1 MLKMKHTAFFFLAL
15 TGILGIIGHV
25 SAQSSQTRPV
35 SGFNS
40 VANAGSFA
48 VHVKITGAE
57 SLKITA
63 DAGIIDEIE
72 TVVEGGNLEVRF
84 KHPHEQHH
92 YAGRVDVYITARSLN
107 ALTCSGSG
115 SLDVDGAIKGN
126 EVEVTLSGSG
136 NISSGIASGKVQ
148 ATISGSGK
156 INLSGSTGKT
166 SVTISGSGQLK
177 AGDLKTD
184 VAEINTTGSG
194 SVYLNVNKSISANI
208 VGSGDVFYTGTA
220 TLGSVSTIGS
230 GRVRKG

>member
-1 MLKMKHTAFFFLAL
+1 MKNTAFVFLAL

-25 SAQSSQTRPV
+25 SGQSTQNRSV

-40 VANAGSFA
+40 IANAGSFS
-48 VHVKITGAE
+48 VHIKITGAE

-63 DAGIIDEIE
+63 DASIIDEIE
-72 TVVEGGNLEVRF
+72 TVVNGGNLEVRF

-92 YAGRVDVYITARSLN
+92 YPGRVDVYITAKSLN

-115 SLDVDGAIKGN
+115 SLELDGALKGN
-126 EVEVTLSGSG
+126 AADVTLSGSG
-136 NISSGIASGKVQ
+136 SISTGIASGSVE

-156 INLSGSTGKT
+156 INLTGSTGKT
-166 SVTISGSGQLK
+166 TVTISGSGELK

-194 SVYLNVNKSISANI
+194 SVHLNVSKSISAQI
-208 VGSGDVFYTGTA
+208 VGSGNIYYTGTA
-220 TLGSVSTIGS
+220 TISKVETVGS
-230 GRVRKG
+230 GRIHKG

>member
-1 MLKMKHTAFFFLAL
+1 MKNTAFVFLAL
-15 TGILGIIGHV
+15 TGILGIIGRV
-25 SAQSSQTRPV
+25 SGQSTQNRSV

-40 VANAGSFA
+40 IANAGSFS

-63 DAGIIDEIE
+63 DASIIDEIE

-92 YAGRVDVYITARSLN
+92 YPGRVDVYITAKSLN

-115 SLDVDGAIKGN
+115 SLDLDGALKGSSAD
-126 EVEVTLSGSG
+126 VTLSGSG
-136 NISSGIASGKVQ
+136 SISTGIASGSVE

-166 SVTISGSGQLK
+166 TVTISGSGELR

-194 SVYLNVNKSISANI
+194 NVHLNVTKSISAEI
-208 VGSGDVFYTGTA
+208 IGSGNIYYTGTA
-220 TLGSVSTIGS
+220 TISKVETIGS
-230 GRVRKG
+230 GRIHKG

>member
-1 MLKMKHTAFFFLAL
+1 MKNTAFVFLVL
-15 TGILGIIGHV
+15 TGILGIIGRV
-25 SAQSSQTRPV
+25 SGQSTQNRSV

-40 VANAGSFA
+40 IANAGSFA

-57 SLKITA
+57 SPKITA
-63 DAGIIDEIE
+63 DASIIDEIE

-92 YAGRVDVYITARSLN
+92 YPGRVDVYITAKSLN

-115 SLDVDGAIKGN
+115 SLDVDGALKGN
-126 EVEVTLSGSG
+126 SADVTLSGSG
-136 NISSGIASGKVQ
+136 TISSGVASGRLE

-166 SVTISGSGQLK
+166 TVTISGSGELK

-194 SVYLNVNKSISANI
+194 NVHLNVTKSISAEI
-208 VGSGDVFYTGTA
+208 VGSGNIYYTGTA
-220 TLGSVSTIGS
+220 TISKVETIGS
-230 GRVRKG
+230 GRIHKG

>member
-1 MLKMKHTAFFFLAL
+1 MKHTAFFFLAL

-25 SAQSSQTRPV
+25 SAQSSQTRSV

-57 SLKITA
+57 SLRITA

-92 YAGRVDVYITARSLN
+92 YAGRVDVYITAKALD

-115 SLDVDGAIKGN
+115 SLDVDGAVKGN
-126 EVEVTLSGSG
+126 EVDVTLSGSG
-136 NISSGIASGKVQ
+136 SISSGIASGKVQ

-156 INLSGSTGKT
+156 INLRGSTGKT

-208 VGSGDVFYTGTA
+208 VGSGDVYYTGTA
-220 TLGSVSTIGS
+220 TLGNVSTIGS
-230 GRVRKG
+230 GRVRRG

>member
-1 MLKMKHTAFFFLAL
+1 MKHTAFLFLAL
-15 TGILGIIGHV
+15 TGILGIIGRV
-25 SAQSSQTRPV
+25 SAQSTENRSV

-40 VANAGSFA
+40 IANAGSFS

-63 DAGIIDEIE
+63 DASIIDEIE

-92 YAGRVDVYITARSLN
+92 YNGRVDVYITAKSLN
-107 ALTCSGSG
+107 ALVCSGSG
-115 SLDVDGAIKGN
+115 SIEVDGALKGN
-126 EVEVTLSGSG
+126 QADVTLSGSG
-136 NISSGIASGKVQ
+136 TISSGVASGKVE

-156 INLSGSTGKT
+156 INLNGSTGKT
-166 SVTISGSGQLK
+166 TVTISGSGELR

-194 SVYLNVNKSISANI
+194 NVHLNVSKSISAQI
-208 VGSGDVFYTGTA
+208 VGSGNVYYTGTA
-220 TLGSVSTIGS
+220 TISDVKTIGS
-230 GRVRKG
+230 GRIHKG

>member
-1 MLKMKHTAFFFLAL
+1 MKHTAFLFLAL
-15 TGILGIIGHV
+15 TGILGIIGTV
-25 SAQSSQTRPV
+25 SAQSSQTRSV

-40 VANAGSFA
+40 IANAGSFA
-48 VHVKITGAE
+48 VHVKITGTE

-63 DAGIIDEIE
+63 DASIIDEIE
-72 TVVEGGNLEVRF
+72 TVVHGGNLEVRF
-84 KHPHEQHH
+84 KHQNEPHH
-92 YAGRVDVYITARSLN
+92 YPGRVDVYITARSLN

-136 NISSGIASGKVQ
+136 TISSGIASGKVE

-156 INLSGSTGKT
+156 ISLKGTTGKT
-166 SVTISGSGQLK
+166 SVTMSGSGSLK
-177 AGDLKTD
+177 ADDLSTD
-184 VAEINTTGSG
+184 VADINTTGSG

-208 VGSGDVFYTGTA
+208 VGSGNVYYTGTA
-220 TLGSVSTIGS
+220 SVGSVSTIGS

>member
-1 MLKMKHTAFFFLAL
+1 MKNTAFVFLAL
-15 TGILGIIGHV
+15 TGILGIIGRV
-25 SAQSSQTRPV
+25 SGQSTQNRSV

-40 VANAGSFA
+40 MANAGSFS

-63 DAGIIDEIE
+63 DASIIDEIE

-92 YAGRVDVYITARSLN
+92 YPGRVDVYITAKSLN
-107 ALTCSGSG
+107 ELTCSGSG
-115 SLDVDGAIKGN
+115 SLDVDGALKGSSAD
-126 EVEVTLSGSG
+126 VTLSGSG
-136 NISSGIASGKVQ
+136 TISSGVASGRLE

-156 INLSGSTGKT
+156 INLNGSTGKT
-166 SVTISGSGQLK
+166 TVTISGSGEFR

-194 SVYLNVNKSISANI
+194 NVHLNVTKSISAEI
-208 VGSGDVFYTGTA
+208 IGSGNIYYTGTA
-220 TLGSVSTIGS
+220 TISKVETIGS
-230 GRVRKG
+230 GRIHKG

>member
-1 MLKMKHTAFFFLAL
+1 MKNTAFVFLAL
-15 TGILGIIGHV
+15 TGILGIIGRV
-25 SAQSSQTRPV
+25 SGQSTQNRSV

-40 VANAGSFA
+40 IANAGSFS

-63 DAGIIDEIE
+63 DASIIDEIE

-92 YAGRVDVYITARSLN
+92 YPGRVDVYITAKSLN

-115 SLDVDGAIKGN
+115 SLDVDGALKGSSAD
-126 EVEVTLSGSG
+126 VTLSGSG
-136 NISSGIASGKVQ
+136 TISSGVASGRLE

-156 INLSGSTGKT
+156 INLNGSTGKT
-166 SVTISGSGQLK
+166 TVTISGSGEFR

-194 SVYLNVNKSISANI
+194 NVHLNVTKSISAEI
-208 VGSGDVFYTGTA
+208 IGSGNIYYTGTA
-220 TLGSVSTIGS
+220 TISKVETIGS
-230 GRVRKG
+230 GRIHKG